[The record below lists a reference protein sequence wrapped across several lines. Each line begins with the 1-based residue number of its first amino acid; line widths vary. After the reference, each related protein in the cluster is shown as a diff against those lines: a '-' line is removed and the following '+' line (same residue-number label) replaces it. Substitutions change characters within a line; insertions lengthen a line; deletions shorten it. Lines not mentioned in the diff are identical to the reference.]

1 MYLEH
6 TMTHALPKNPIARN
20 RSAGMT
26 LIELMVALAIGAFMM
41 IGAVTV
47 FMQSRTTFRVT
58 ESISRLQENAR
69 FVLEALEGDIRMAGY
84 FGLTSRSY
92 EILFRA
98 SAAEANGIGVD
109 TCGQNWLIDLN
120 NAVAGTNNGWNW
132 PCLGA
137 PFPPLATSD
146 TLVVRRVAED
156 ALTPAAVAAAP
167 ANTMYIMTFR
177 GGPALGEI
185 FQGPAVPASYVPPAP
200 PDVFAEIHRLVV
212 NGYYVSNTSSNPNLP
227 SLRMQLL
234 DAGNVMRNQEVL
246 AGVEDFQVQFGV
258 DTDAPGTDT
267 GTIDRY
273 VNPGHAILANAN
285 TAILAVRIWLRIRAE
300 TPERGFVDTA
310 TYTYADQNV
319 GPFNDAFRR
328 IVVSKTIYLRN
339 SRPVGT

>member
-1 MYLEH
+1 
-6 TMTHALPKNPIARN
+6 
-20 RSAGMT
+20 MT

-69 FVLEALEGDIRMAGY
+69 FVLEALESDIRMAGY
-84 FGLTSRSY
+84 WGLTSRSN

-98 SAAEANGIGVD
+98 SPAEANGIGVD

-120 NAVAGTNNGWNW
+120 NAVAGTNNGWTW
-132 PCLGA
+132 PCLA
-137 PFPPLATSD
+137 ALNPRATAD
-146 TLVVRRVAED
+146 TLVVRRVMED
-156 ALTPAAVAAAP
+156 SVTAAAVAAAP

-177 GGPALGEI
+177 GGPAVGEI
-185 FQGPAVPASYVPPAP
+185 FQGPAVPGTYLPPAP
-200 PDVFAEIHRLVV
+200 PDVFAELHRLVV

-234 DAGNVMRNQEVL
+234 DVGNVMRDQEVL

-285 TAILAVRIWLRIRAE
+285 TAVLAVRIWLRIRAD

-310 TYTYADQNV
+310 TYNYADQNV